1 MPAVVRLRT
10 ARTERV
16 AVVKSFTPVLET
28 QGSASVWYS
37 GLTFTNEFRAH

>member
-1 MPAVVRLRT
+1 MPAVVKLRT

-16 AVVKSFTPVLET
+16 AIVKSFTPVLT
-28 QGSASVWYS
+28 